1 MTDDDAAAFIAART
15 APHQPSIQP
24 RSVDGAVDDVSTDA
38 TAYVHRHQNTL
49 VIASGFLPRL
59 DASGKRRPVGSA
71 EPASGTGSSMP
82 PEAGVSGST
91 PLPAHQRQAPARRV
105 HGERTV
111 SSLRP
116 DLSAVTERAATT
128 SLTLRHRHLPGT
140 SVIAV
145 GGEIDLA
152 NSGQLACYVKRV
164 RRPGDHVVFDLTEVS
179 FLDCSGLRV
188 LISSHRQATADNA
201 GVRLAGVRGV
211 PARLLQLVRLQA
223 LLPVHSTVEQALA
236 TILTT

>member
-1 MTDDDAAAFIAART
+1 M
-15 APHQPSIQP
+15 
-24 RSVDGAVDDVSTDA
+24 
-38 TAYVHRHQNTL
+38 
-49 VIASGFLPRL
+49 
-59 DASGKRRPVGSA
+59 
-71 EPASGTGSSMP
+71 
-82 PEAGVSGST
+82 
-91 PLPAHQRQAPARRV
+91 
-105 HGERTV
+105 
-111 SSLRP
+111 
-116 DLSAVTERAATT
+116 
-128 SLTLRHRHLPGT
+128 
-140 SVIAV
+140 IAV

-236 TILTT
+236 AILTT